1 MQASMKESQK
11 LLIREKKLKKEIA
24 YFFQKLMQRI
34 LYKLEKDWDSGIL
47 NINDYTEIVD
57 IAHKDYFD
65 ILYTHVQREYYRA
78 RKIGENR
85 VNRAI
90 VKMATKADTPQIN
103 ISRTDLWGTMS
114 EVEEDLEN
122 MTFQAS
128 DKTLERV
135 KEDKITQILHQ
146 GYVDG
151 RNGTEVGREIKR
163 EFSKLKTYEAE
174 RIARTELHSAHE
186 KGLLDQYK
194 EMDVQYKQW
203 DAHIDNRTRSS
214 HIDLNGEIT
223 TIDGT
228 FSNGL
233 TRPGDKNGPIKE
245 WIRCRCTLSPFLM
258 PIDKMAPEGAL
269 HFRESDLVDLDFDFN
284 IDDYTLADALSGNWN
299 KNKSTS
305 WEWTD
310 EDAAKYKELKAEYRR
325 LRKEL
330 GLRLGQKPPLSDEQE
345 KLMRFL
351 QDKQKFKKLY
361 DRYIEEGLDYNDAK
375 EIISLRK
382 KYNWDVHFDSS
393 KLNPISYTRKSYM
406 TDFYGEVSSLS
417 KKYRLTKSEE
427 KELKELLY
435 KRLFNQGKLNSAD
448 SSRLEFLYNKKQFN
462 YLYSLNKQNQGLDY
476 GAYSKYT
483 NLFNKLKTKL
493 NLDDD
498 LLEIPLSNYNHGIPL
513 DSNASKFHKWEGVS
527 DEGLL
532 PDGSNIDDFFTIDAR
547 NLTSRE
553 QQVADRWMGS
563 DYRFFTDYDVKCE
576 RDINKFAELIW
587 KTQEGE
593 YKRYDTWEK
602 ALKLA
607 KEIAHDTVTLDNILN
622 NQLKRSITV
631 YRVQEHHFL
640 GDNPKVGDVLDFPN
654 FRSTAVSPDG
664 ALWFSKTNSKPM
676 KYLIEIEAPAGTK
689 GAYLAPIKKG
699 EIMNP
704 ESPYFGEKYA
714 REMEFLLKKSKV
726 EIVEFNDKTV
736 TGAMGEELIHVKL
749 RIIG

>member
-65 ILYTHVQREYYRA
+65 ILYTHVQREYCRG

-90 VKMATKADTPQIN
+90 VKMATKADNPQIN

-114 EVEEDLEN
+114 EVEQNLQN
-122 MTFQAS
+122 KVFVAS

-186 KGLLDQYK
+186 RGILDQYL
-194 EMDVQYKQW
+194 EMGVQYKQW
-203 DAHIDNRTRSS
+203 DAQWDNRTRVT
-214 HIDLNGEIT
+214 HLDLDGEIT
-223 TIDGT
+223 YLDGT
-228 FSNGL
+228 FSNGCSY
-233 TRPGDKNGPIKE
+233 PGDTLGPASE
-245 WIRCRCTLSPFLM
+245 WVNCRCTLAPYIM
-258 PIDKMAPEGAL
+258 PLGKAAPDGAL
-269 HFRESDLVDLDFDFN
+269 YFRESDLIDIDIKFDIN
-284 IDDYTLADALSGNWN
+284 KYSLNDALTGNWGKISN
-299 KNKSTS
+299 S
-305 WEWTD
+305 WEFTK
-310 EDAAKYKELKAEYRR
+310 EDSLKLKELNQKRR
-325 LRKEL
+325 ELRKKL
-330 GLRLGQKPPLSDEQE
+330 KMGLGQNPLSENE
-345 KLMRFL
+345 TKTLHALR
-351 QDKQKFKKLY
+351 DKQKFKKLY
-361 DRYIEEGLDYNDAK
+361 ERYIEEGLDYNDAK

>member
-90 VKMATKADTPQIN
+90 IKMATKADTPTIN

-114 EVEEDLEN
+114 EVEKDLEN

-146 GYVDG
+146 GYVEG

-245 WIRCRCTLSPFLM
+245 WIHCRCTLSPFLM

-269 HFRESDLVDLDFDFN
+269 HFRESDLVDLDLDFN
-284 IDDYTLADALSGNWN
+284 IDDYTLADALSGNWGKTKIN
-299 KNKSTS
+299 TVDVVEEAVNWDFIS
-305 WEWTD
+305 EF
-310 EDAAKYKELKAEYRR
+310 
-325 LRKEL
+325 
-330 GLRLGQKPPLSDEQE
+330 E
-345 KLMRFL
+345 KLPEKEQFKQL
-351 QDKQKFKKLY
+351 GKVLDKEQ
-361 DRYIEEGLDYNDAK
+361 
-375 EIISLRK
+375 
-382 KYNWDVHFDSS
+382 
-393 KLNPISYTRKSYM
+393 RKSYQQL
-406 TDFYGEVSSLS
+406 YLAER
-417 KKYRLTKSEE
+417 RLV
-427 KELKELLY
+427 KELESAVDEKDIKELTEQLNDVRVRKRKLVELIY
-435 KRLFNQGKLNSAD
+435 KPK
-448 SSRLEFLYNKKQFN
+448 NKIPDIDESEYIEDVQHTGF
-462 YLYSLNKQNQGLDY
+462 SIE
-476 GAYSKYT
+476 
-483 NLFNKLKTKL
+483 KTKL
-493 NLDDD
+493 
-498 LLEIPLSNYNHGIPL
+498 EKKQIKI
-513 DSNASKFHKWEGVS
+513 
-527 DEGLL
+527 
-532 PDGSNIDDFFTIDAR
+532 
-547 NLTSRE
+547 
-553 QQVADRWMGS
+553 
-563 DYRFFTDYDVKCE
+563 
-576 RDINKFAELIW
+576 
-587 KTQEGE
+587 QEGMDVSIDERLAYDE
-593 YKRYDTWEK
+593 Y
-602 ALKLA
+602 L
-607 KEIAHDTVTLDNILN
+607 
-622 NQLKRSITV
+622 
-631 YRVQEHHFL
+631 
-640 GDNPKVGDVLDFPN
+640 
-654 FRSTAVSPDG
+654 
-664 ALWFSKTNSKPM
+664 
-676 KYLIEIEAPAGTK
+676 
-689 GAYLAPIKKG
+689 
-699 EIMNP
+699 
-704 ESPYFGEKYA
+704 GEKYYLVHGFLEPNKEWETMMSVALDPQERIRFYENVVRNIDVLMDRSHGLTQKTTLYSA
-714 REMEFLLKKSKV
+714 RDWDVNLRPGDVGIWKRYTSTSYSKDSAEGFMTSERYLVKILADEGQKGLAANDERFASFKHEHEFTLPRNQ
-726 EIVEFNDKTV
+726 EYIVLDVNHETRTATIK
-736 TGAMGEELIHVKL
+736 LI
-749 RIIG
+749 

>member
-34 LYKLEKDWDSGIL
+34 LYKLEKEWDSHIL
-47 NINDYTEIVD
+47 NINEYTEIVD

-90 VKMATKADTPQIN
+90 IKMATKADTPTIN

-114 EVEEDLEN
+114 EVEKDLEN

-146 GYVDG
+146 GYADG

-223 TIDGT
+223 AIDGT

-269 HFRESDLVDLDFDFN
+269 HFRESDLVDLDLDFN

-299 KNKSTS
+299 KNKNTS

-310 EDAAKYKELKAEYRR
+310 EDAAKYKDLKAEYRR

-351 QDKQKFKKLY
+351 QDKQKFNRLY
-361 DRYIEEGLDYNDAK
+361 TQHLEDGLGYDDAK
-375 EIISLRK
+375 ELLALRK
-382 KYNWDVHFDSS
+382 KHNWDVDFDRSGLKPMS
-393 KLNPISYTRKSYM
+393 NTRERYI
-406 TDFYGEVSSLS
+406 TDFYGEVEHLS
-417 KKYRLTKSEE
+417 KKYKLTSAEE
-427 KELKELLY
+427 KEFEDLLY
-435 KRLFNQGKLNSAD
+435 KRLFNQSKLSKKEA
-448 SSRLEFLYNKKQFN
+448 SRLEFLYDKKQFN
-462 YLYSLNKQNQGLDY
+462 YLYSLNKQDGGLEY
-476 GAYSKYT
+476 SAYTKYE

-493 NLDDD
+493 NLDGD
-498 LLEIPLSNYNHGIPL
+498 LLKISFSNYDHKIPL
-513 DSNASKFHKWEGVS
+513 DNNTSKFKKWRGTS

-532 PDGSNIDDFFTIDAR
+532 PDGSDIDDFFTLDAR
-547 NLTSRE
+547 DLTVRE
-553 QQVADRWMGS
+553 QQVAQRWLGS
-563 DYRFFTDYDVKCE
+563 DYKYFTEYDVNCE
-576 RDINKFAELIW
+576 RDINKFAEWLF
-587 KTQEGE
+587 KHQDNFLETFPT
-593 YKRYDTWEK
+593 RDA
-602 ALKLA
+602 ALNFA
-607 KEIAHDTVTLDNILN
+607 KEIAHDTKVLDNILN
-622 NQLKRSITV
+622 NQLKKSITV
-631 YRVQEHHFL
+631 FRVQEEHFL
-640 GDNPKVGDVLDFPN
+640 GENPQVGDILDFPN
-654 FRSTAVSPDG
+654 FRSTAVSPEG

-676 KYLIEIEAPAGTK
+676 KYLIEIEAPAGTR

-704 ESPYFGEKYA
+704 ESQYFGEKYA
-714 REMEFLLKKSKV
+714 REMEFLLKKAKV
-726 EIVEFNDKTV
+726 QIVEFGDKTV
-736 TGAMGEELIHVKL
+736 KGGMGEQLIHIKL
-749 RIIG
+749 KIIG